1 MKKPKI
7 SLVIPTY
14 NEAGSIANTIKEVPK
29 GVVDEIVV
37 VDISDDGTDEI
48 ARKLGCR
55 VFRQKG
61 RGFGGA
67 FRQGVEH
74 SRGEIIV
81 LMDADGSHNPE
92 DIPKLIARIKGG
104 YDCVLASRYTIESHS
119 EDDTLLRSFG
129 NWMITNLVNFLF
141 HINTTDSLFL
151 YTAIRKDAYRKLKLE
166 SDGFEYCI
174 ELLVKAFAYKLKL
187 SEVPSTERKRYAGRT
202 KVNDLKHGYLLI
214 KSIFVWRYRLSRIL
228 RKRNHGKNK
237 KIV

>member
-29 GVVDEIVV
+29 GAVDEIVV
-37 VDISDDGTDEI
+37 VDLSDDGTDEI

-74 SRGEIIV
+74 SKGNIIV
-81 LMDADGSHNPE
+81 LMDADGSHNPN
-92 DIPKLIARIKGG
+92 DIPKLIKRINEG
-104 YDCVLASRYTIESHS
+104 YDCVLASRYTIESYS

-129 NWMITNLVNFLF
+129 NWMITTLVNVLF
-141 HINTTDSLFL
+141 HINTTDSLFM
-151 YTAIRKDAYRKLKLE
+151 YTALKRDAYKKLKLE

-174 ELLVKAFAYKLKL
+174 ELLVKAFAHRLKM
-187 SEVPSTERKRYAGRT
+187 SEIPSIERKRYSGRT

-214 KSIFVWRYRLSRIL
+214 KSIFVWRYRLSRML
-228 RKRNHGKNK
+228 KRRNNGK
-237 KIV
+237 KII